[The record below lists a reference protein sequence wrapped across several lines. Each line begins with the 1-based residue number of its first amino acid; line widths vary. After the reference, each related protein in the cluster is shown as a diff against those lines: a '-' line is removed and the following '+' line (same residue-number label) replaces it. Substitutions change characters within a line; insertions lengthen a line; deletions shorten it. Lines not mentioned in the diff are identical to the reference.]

1 MGGCMGSKE
10 PKPDSDKKPNAQPQ
24 GQSKNEGS
32 KKSGG
37 EDANPKPTKEIIN
50 PITPGKVDEFYE
62 FGKEIGKYVKLLA
75 CIYTINSPN
84 PFASKHRSKTLC

>member
-32 KKSGG
+32 KKSG

-62 FGKEIGKYVKLLA
+62 FGKEIGKYVTNN
-75 CIYTINSPN
+75 YSPKN
-84 PFASKHRSKTLC
+84 RGLQTPLKNLFIFQKN